1 MGVNAAKHYREEEFN
16 KTLYYRLAAREKDEK
31 VKKVLEKL
39 AEDEERHAAFWK
51 SQAGN
56 VREGFSIIEKVKLWL
71 FIIMRYVL
79 GLTITL
85 KLSEMGEEEAVLK
98 YSEIVEQVKDKEG
111 LKRVIEDEEVH
122 ENMLIGLLVNAG
134 KIKDAVYASSD
145 ALIEVLAAVSGLAGV
160 FSSPLYIGFGG
171 VIVGVSGMMSM
182 TIGAYLSSKSEEDI
196 RKASKK
202 LGKEVNEV
210 NSELDSQGSSEESA
224 KTTAYSYI
232 LASTVPVIPFLAGA
246 GGLLGLSL
254 SYAITAIA
262 TFAMGSIIGILGSV
276 NPIRR
281 GSLMAG
287 LAIGAALATH
297 AIGLL
302 LHASIGI

>member
-1 MGVNAAKHYREEEFN
+1 MGINAVKHYKEEEFN
-16 KTLYYRLAAREKDEK
+16 KTLYHRLSLMEKDEK

-51 SQAGN
+51 AQIEN
-56 VREGFSIIEKVKLWL
+56 VREGLSIVDKIKLWL
-71 FIIMRYVL
+71 FLIMRYVL

-85 KLSEMGEEEAVLK
+85 KVSEMGEEEAVLK
-98 YSEIVEQVKDKEG
+98 YSEIMEQVKDKEG
-111 LKRVIEDEEVH
+111 LKKVIEDEEVH

-196 RKASKK
+196 KKASKK
-202 LGKEVNEV
+202 LGKMPEA
-210 NSELDSQGSSEESA
+210 DSQGSSEESA

-232 LASTVPVIPFLAGA
+232 LASIIPVIPFLAGA

-254 SYAITAIA
+254 SYVMTTIA

-276 NPIRR
+276 NPVKR

>member
-1 MGVNAAKHYREEEFN
+1 MEVNAVKHYKEEEFN
-16 KTLYYRLAAREKDEK
+16 KTLYHRLSLMEKDEK

-51 SQAGN
+51 AQIEN
-56 VREGFSIIEKVKLWL
+56 VREGLSIVDKIKLWL
-71 FIIMRYVL
+71 FLIMRYVL

-85 KLSEMGEEEAVLK
+85 KVSEMGEEEAVLK
-98 YSEIVEQVKDKEG
+98 YSEIMEQVKDKEG
-111 LKRVIEDEEVH
+111 LKKVIEDEEVH

-196 RKASKK
+196 KKASKK
-202 LGKEVNEV
+202 LGKMPEA
-210 NSELDSQGSSEESA
+210 DSQGSSEESA

-232 LASTVPVIPFLAGA
+232 LASIIPVIPFLAGA

-254 SYAITAIA
+254 SYAMTAIA

-276 NPIRR
+276 NPVKR